1 MSEPFLLQLPPH
13 TARHAGR
20 DAGRAPGCTDGP
32 ARVETPVGSLWGDGY
47 SRWTDHSVHLCF
59 RTPRARFPRTR
70 LLSHMPVIIGALPV
84 TYTTGWT
91 CDLRFDA
98 FPSRGIAPSRH
109 SVGLAVLQRYSLQS
123 PTHNRPHVSLSEALP
138 SAFAS
143 CGIPRNTPCG
153 WHLLRLTHE
162 STCCVTPFPISMLRI
177 RRTVLST
184 GFLWQCR
191 PVSGFD
197 CRRLI
202 LCPFGSSVSAS
213 YAG

>member
-1 MSEPFLLQLPPH
+1 MQCP
-13 TARHAGR
+13 
-20 DAGRAPGCTDGP
+20 DAGAANCVT
-32 ARVETPVGSLWGDGY
+32 ATSY

-70 LLSHMPVIIGALPV
+70 LLSHMPVVIGALPV
-84 TYTTGWT
+84 THTTGWT

-123 PTHNRPHVSLSEALP
+123 PTHNRPHVSVSEALR

-143 CGIPRNTPCG
+143 CGILSDTPSG
-153 WHLLRLTHE
+153 WHLLTSYESACRL
-162 STCCVTPFPISMLRI
+162 TPFPMAIAHILRA
-177 RRTVLST
+177 VFST

-191 PVSGFD
+191 PVSAYG
-197 CRRLI
+197 CRRPL
-202 LCPFGSSVSAS
+202 LCPCGSSVSAS